1 MNIESRIGPIGGT
14 MRAASRLA
22 SNRGGGQDC
31 PDDPTSIWS
40 PRSPVSN
47 ASFPT
52 KNPDDG
58 FLRRGAGACALF
70 ASRMSSRGCARLS
83 GADQCHSL
91 AITRSMPAFA
101 SCLRFQEP
109 PVGSPTAYE
118 PNSIPQAVP
127 TTKNSR
133 EITQLSGISTR
144 FWSKSR
150 SYRKQTIKPFL
161 PGSRIAQCDAQSLR
175 DFCAN
180 FAPAEPHRGR
190 PPVARK
196 ATQS

>member
-14 MRAASRLA
+14 IRATSRLA

-47 ASFPT
+47 ATFPT

-58 FLRRGAGACALF
+58 FLRRGAAC
-70 ASRMSSRGCARLS
+70 RARLS

-101 SCLRFQEP
+101 SCL
-109 PVGSPTAYE
+109 
-118 PNSIPQAVP
+118 
-127 TTKNSR
+127 SR

-161 PGSRIAQCDAQSLR
+161 PGSRIAQCDARSLR

-180 FAPAEPHRGR
+180 FAPAEPHRDR

>member
-1 MNIESRIGPIGGT
+1 MNIESRIGPIGGW
-14 MRAASRLA
+14 MRATSRLA

-47 ASFPT
+47 ATFPT

-58 FLRRGAGACALF
+58 FLRRGAAC
-70 ASRMSSRGCARLS
+70 CARLS
-83 GADQCHSL
+83 GAGECHSL

-133 EITQLSGISTR
+133 EITQLFGISTR

-161 PGSRIAQCDAQSLR
+161 PGSRIAQCDARSLR
-175 DFCAN
+175 DSCAN
-180 FAPAEPHRGR
+180 FAPAEPHRDR

>member
-14 MRAASRLA
+14 IRATSKLA

-40 PRSPVSN
+40 LRWFGATGIPRTEKPVDHS
-47 ASFPT
+47 
-52 KNPDDG
+52 
-58 FLRRGAGACALF
+58 LRRGKAC
-70 ASRMSSRGCARLS
+70 CARCNAA
-83 GADQCHSL
+83 GQRHSL

-118 PNSIPQAVP
+118 PKSIPQAVP

-161 PGSRIAQCDAQSLR
+161 PGSRIAQCDARSLR

-180 FAPAEPHRGR
+180 FAPAEPHRDR

>member
-1 MNIESRIGPIGGT
+1 MKIWFGIGPIGGT
-14 MRAASRLA
+14 MGATSRLA

-31 PDDPTSIWS
+31 PDDPTPIWS

-47 ASFPT
+47 AKFPT

-58 FLRRGAGACALF
+58 FLRRGAAC
-70 ASRMSSRGCARLS
+70 CARLS

-133 EITQLSGISTR
+133 EITQFSGISTR

-150 SYRKQTIKPFL
+150 SYRKQTTKPFL
-161 PGSRIAQCDAQSLR
+161 PGATTACSDTAFSSNFQICEAALSDELRPHSEAPEPRSQSSNLSR
-175 DFCAN
+175 N
-180 FAPAEPHRGR
+180 YGR
-190 PPVARK
+190 
-196 ATQS
+196 S